1 MQLILV
7 SPILPGRTGAC
18 RRFVQEMTDDRGEE
32 YAASRA
38 AMGVHQG
45 RIWIHETATP
55 ATVIVLMETDS
66 PESTLHTLATSQ
78 LPFDCWYRQEI
89 LAFSGCD
96 LADEGYK
103 LTPELIS
110 GWL

>member
-7 SPILPGRTGAC
+7 SPILPGRTEAC
-18 RRFVQEMTDDRGEE
+18 RRFVQEMTDGRGDD

-38 AMGVHQG
+38 AMGVHEE
-45 RIWIHETATP
+45 RIWIHE
-55 ATVIVLMETDS
+55 
-66 PESTLHTLATSQ
+66 LATSQ

-103 LTPELIS
+103 LTPELVS